1 MARYCAHKTRLS
13 RIVAKHAAN
22 RPDGLAQRAV
32 RHDDVGPDAI
42 EDVAPMYGFGPPFD
56 EEQKKVEVPG
66 YERLLL
72 PVAQEQPAT
81 GREHEFAEAVA
92 GHR

>member
-1 MARYCAHKTRLS
+1 
-13 RIVAKHAAN
+13 
-22 RPDGLAQRAV
+22 
-32 RHDDVGPDAI
+32 
-42 EDVAPMYGFGPPFD
+42 MYGFGPPFD

>member
-1 MARYCAHKTRLS
+1 MPRYCAHKTRLS
-13 RIVAKHAAN
+13 RIVAKHAAD

-42 EDVAPMYGFGPPFD
+42 EDVAPVYCFGSPFD
-56 EEQKKVEVPG
+56 EEQKQVKVPG
-66 YERLLL
+66 DERLLL
-72 PVAQEQPAT
+72 PVTQEEPTAW
-81 GREHEFAEAVA
+81 RENEFAEAVA